1 MKGDADARRES
12 ACQRTMRTMRTMRTI
27 RRMWFAGT
35 GATILLVAVM
45 SLSACGVTATTGVG
59 GAAPTPTQT
68 TPARGTP
75 TAFGCGAPK
84 LGETIPPATMML
96 PVKNAT
102 MAVKVGQSVGAD
114 LPATFRW
121 TLRSD
126 DPNQA
131 LTTLSPQGALDV
143 TTSTCDWRFRAAN
156 PGTVT
161 LTFSGVFQCPP
172 HTMCPA
178 LAMALSYTLDVQA

>member
-1 MKGDADARRES
+1 MKSDSRRES
-12 ACQRTMRTMRTMRTI
+12 TRQRE
-27 RRMWFAGT
+27 MWLAAM
-35 GATILLVAVM
+35 GAALLLVAVIA
-45 SLSACGVTATTGVG
+45 LTACGITTTTAGLG